1 MGNNSNTKLHTSQ
14 QFPATSEEASKEH
27 PASSTTA
34 CAKKDGHLSAIDPI
48 GKSCVNIDF
57 EIETVQSDDFIE
69 LGLNFDL
76 TQFSENFECDCESG
90 SCSIC
95 AEIGYA
101 LQPNSKFI
109 TDAIKCEFDDKNAE
123 LKENAGAD
131 IKELMID
138 EEEYTATSLSEPEI
152 FIPVLHTQQLLVEGE
167 ILLKQIATRRILMKQ
182 FFLKFSLLNPVIENI
197 SLLVQVWQLPP

>member
-1 MGNNSNTKLHTSQ
+1 MAT
-14 QFPATSEEASKEH
+14 PAQVDHHLKQH
-27 PASSTTA
+27 PQHVTTAMPSSHYPPSTTPA
-34 CAKKDGHLSAIDPI
+34 ATTTT
-48 GKSCVNIDF
+48 GK
-57 EIETVQSDDFIE
+57 
-69 LGLNFDL
+69 
-76 TQFSENFECDCESG
+76 FSENFECDCESG

-95 AEIGYA
+95 AEIGFA
-101 LQPNSKFI
+101 LHPDSKFI
-109 TDAIKCEFDDKNAE
+109 TDAIKCEFDDKNAD

-152 FIPVLHTQQLLVEGE
+152 SIPVSQTPQLLVEGE